1 MTFIIEVSDIIRLI
15 REGVLNLERN
25 DGKKVTLELEELP

>member
-1 MTFIIEVSDIIRLI
+1 MTFLIEVSDIIRLI